1 MTYFLAQFIYTVK
14 QRPLIFD
21 QELNPF
27 SMKYTQAMIKPRQK
41 RARKTRQ
48 KILDATLE
56 LLEESGIEK
65 ISTNLIAR
73 QAGVNIASLYKYF
86 PDKYAILHELAQAF
100 GQRQA
105 DLICAFLKGANL
117 QSSIKNVCDGL
128 VDAVIEGTR
137 GGKALVQLQRSLI
150 ASPEL
155 LEAYRATNHEIG
167 QALTP
172 FLRQWGIELQGRA
185 LEMTMLCIGETFSA
199 LQDLALS
206 RDANYDQAV
215 VNELKLILSAYYQA
229 RAKQA

>member
-1 MTYFLAQFIYTVK
+1 
-14 QRPLIFD
+14 
-21 QELNPF
+21 
-27 SMKYTQAMIKPRQK
+27 MKITQAVVRPRQK
-41 RARKTRQ
+41 RALLTRQ

-56 LLEESGIEK
+56 LLEQTGIEK

-105 DLICAFLKGANL
+105 DLICAYL
-117 QSSIKNVCDGL
+117 QEAELNSPIETVCDGL

-155 LEAYRATNHEIG
+155 LQAYRATNNEIG
-167 QALTP
+167 NALMP
-172 FLRQWGIELQGRA
+172 FLRQWGIKLEGHA
-185 LEMTMLCIGETFSA
+185 LEMAMLCIGETFSA

-206 RDANYDQAV
+206 RDTNYDQDV
-215 VNELKLILSAYYQA
+215 VDELKLILSAYYQA
-229 RAKQA
+229 RAQHDQAPPDRGS